1 MMKSLKITALLLALL
16 AAPAIAQGNTISGAW
31 KVTGDVVGNPINM
44 VCTFVQ
50 DGKKLTGSCKAV
62 GADKVADLTGEVD
75 DKKVTWKY
83 DSEYQGQKITLT
95 YTGTLDA
102 SSQFKGDIDVQPFGV
117 TGTFSAAREE
127 AKKEEPQKPR

>member
-1 MMKSLKITALLLALL
+1 MMQSLKITALLLALL
-16 AAPAIAQGNTISGAW
+16 AAPALAQSNTISGAW

-44 VCTFVQ
+44 VCTFIQ
-50 DGKKLTGSCKAV
+50 DCKKLTGSCKAV
-62 GADKVADLTGEVD
+62 GADKVVDLTGEVD

-102 SSQFKGDIDVQPFGV
+102 PSQFKGDIDVQPFGV

-127 AKKEEPQKPR
+127 AKKEEPKKPR